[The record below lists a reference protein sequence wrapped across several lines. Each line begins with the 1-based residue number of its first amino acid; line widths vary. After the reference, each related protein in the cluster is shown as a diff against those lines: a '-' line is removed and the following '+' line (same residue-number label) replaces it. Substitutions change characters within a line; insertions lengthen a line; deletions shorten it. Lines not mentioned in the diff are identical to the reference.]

1 MDPLT
6 HGLVGAAAS
15 QTVSSKEKM
24 RPAAFTGFVAAM
36 LADLDYFIHNPS
48 DPLLN
53 IEIHRQFTHSLI
65 FIPVGAL
72 IATGLLWWFVRKHLT
87 LKETFLFSLA
97 GYSTAGLMDAFT
109 SYGTMLLWPFLD
121 TRFAWNLISVVD
133 PVFTLGLIALV
144 GFGVYHQKK
153 PLIYLAWGW
162 LFLIMAFGM
171 FQKERGNSALLHWA
185 EQRDHQAEEIVVK
198 PTIGNQILWRGNYI
212 YDGRVFTN
220 GIRAGLFSSVT
231 IYEGEST
238 ELVNLEEEFG
248 DYKNTTLYDDLKRFE
263 RLSEGYLVRHPEKPQ
278 IIGDGRYSMLPTS
291 TLPLWGVEADT
302 TQTGQHLPFL
312 YFRDA
317 GEEVRTEF
325 LEMLLGK

>member
-6 HGLVGAAAS
+6 HGLVGATAS
-15 QTVSSKEKM
+15 QTISSKEKM
-24 RPAAFTGFVAAM
+24 LPAAFTGFVAAM

-53 IEIHRQFTHSLI
+53 IEIHRQFTHSII

-72 IATGLLWWFVRKHLT
+72 VASLLLWWFVRKYLDF
-87 LKETFLFSLA
+87 KEVYIFSFA
-97 GYSTAGLMDAFT
+97 GYATAGLMDAVT
-109 SYGTMLLWPFLD
+109 SYGTQLLWPFVD

-133 PVFTLGLIALV
+133 PVFTLGLIVLV
-144 GFGVYHQKK
+144 GFGVYHKKK
-153 PLIYLAWGW
+153 PLIYLAWAW
-162 LFLIMAFGM
+162 LFLILAFGM
-171 FQKERGNSALLHWA
+171 FQKERGKSALLHWA
-185 EQRDHQAEEIVVK
+185 EQRDHEAKEVVVK

-212 YDGRVFTN
+212 HDGHVFTN
-220 GIRAGLFSSVT
+220 GIRTGLFSAVM

-238 ELVNLEEEFG
+238 ELVDLEQEFG
-248 DYKNTTLYDDLKRFE
+248 DYKNTTLFEDLKRFE
-263 RLSEGYLVRHPEKPQ
+263 RLSEGYLVRHPEIPH

-291 TLPLWGVEADT
+291 TVPLWGVEADT
-302 TQTGQHLPFL
+302 TQTGRHLPFL

-325 LEMLLGK
+325 LDMLLGR